1 MTTRQQVIDSMVKD
15 RFYEDVLYKYL
26 SNSDERDEF
35 RQELWLIILEMK
47 EEKLISYYDS
57 KCLKYIY
64 IGIINNQL
72 KSSTSP
78 WHRKHRMQ
86 KAYNFADKIDT
97 GGSGRGSQ
105 FNNDNFKSFFYES
118 ADDYESSLFIKEDFE
133 RKIEYIESK
142 LVELE
147 SKDPYLHRD
156 ITIFRMHFYDGMSY
170 RKIALKT
177 HICLVSVWKYIN
189 NVIFL
194 LQKDQNKIK

>member
-1 MTTRQQVIDSMVKD
+1 MTTRQQVLDSMVKD

-78 WHRKHRMQ
+78 WHRKHRMN
-86 KAYNFADKIDT
+86 KTMEYNNNTFEEDDFDYVLDLKNTFEDKI
-97 GGSGRGSQ
+97 S
-105 FNNDNFKSFFYES
+105 
-118 ADDYESSLFIKEDFE
+118 
-133 RKIEYIESK
+133 YIESK

-194 LQKDQNKIK
+194 LQKDQNKIKETC